1 VKNLLLL
8 LSLFLV
14 TNAVADVRGL
24 ELGLDDEIRLVNVI
38 TEKENFKGKPGLKVY
53 ADPDVTDPIREKTA
67 KLIKD
72 FQSRGKQPTPEDF
85 EPLSSS
91 YLVVFETI
99 EFNQGTIEAE
109 IAGSLSSNASGQ
121 ARGFVG
127 IAWNVQDDK
136 TYDCIY
142 LRPTNGRANDQ
153 QRRNHSVQYISHP
166 DWTWY
171 RLRKEMPSKYEAYVD
186 IVPDEWTK
194 VKIVVEDQSA
204 KLYINEVEQPTLII
218 NDLKTGRE
226 AGGNVA
232 LWIHSSTIGRFRN
245 LKITR

>member
-1 VKNLLLL
+1 VKNLLLF

-14 TNAVADVRGL
+14 TNAFADVQGL
-24 ELGLDDEIRLVNVI
+24 EQGLEDEIRLVNVI

-186 IVPDEWTK
+186 IVPDEWIK

-218 NDLKTGRE
+218 NNLKTGRE

-232 LWIHSSTIGRFRN
+232 LWIHSSTIGRFSN

>member
-1 VKNLLLL
+1 MKNLLLF

-14 TNAVADVRGL
+14 TNAFADVRGL
-24 ELGLDDEIRLVNVI
+24 EQGLEDEIRLVNVI

-53 ADPDVTDPIREKTA
+53 ADPEVTDSIREKTA

-72 FQSRGKQPTPEDF
+72 FQSRGKQPTPADF

-91 YLVVFETI
+91 HLVVFETI

-245 LKITR
+245 LNITR

>member
-1 VKNLLLL
+1 M
-8 LSLFLV
+8 F
-14 TNAVADVRGL
+14 ADVRGL
-24 ELGLDDEIRLVNVI
+24 EQGLEDEIRLVNVI
-38 TEKENFKGKPGLKVY
+38 TEKENFKGKAGLKVY
-53 ADPDVTDPIREKTA
+53 ADPEVIDPIKEKTA

-72 FQSRGKQPTPEDF
+72 FQSRGKQPTPADF

-91 YLVVFETI
+91 HLVVFETI
-99 EFNQGTIEAE
+99 EFKQGTIEAE
-109 IAGSLSSNASGQ
+109 IVGSLSSNASGQ

-171 RLRKEMPSKYEAYVD
+171 RLRKEMPSKYESYVD

-226 AGGNVA
+226 PGGNVA
-232 LWIHSSTIGRFRN
+232 LWIHSSTIGRFSN

>member
-1 VKNLLLL
+1 MKNLLLF

-14 TNAVADVRGL
+14 TNAFADVRGL
-24 ELGLDDEIRLVNVI
+24 EQGLEDEIRLVNVI

-53 ADPDVTDPIREKTA
+53 ADPEVTDSIREKTA
-67 KLIKD
+67 KLIKG
-72 FQSRGKQPTPEDF
+72 FQSRGKQPTPADF

-91 YLVVFETI
+91 HLVVFETI

-218 NDLKTGRE
+218 NNLKTGRE

-232 LWIHSSTIGRFRN
+232 LWIHSSTIGRFSN

>member
-1 VKNLLLL
+1 MKNLLLF

-14 TNAVADVRGL
+14 TNAFADVRGL
-24 ELGLDDEIRLVNVI
+24 EQGLEDEIRLVNVI

-53 ADPDVTDPIREKTA
+53 ADPEVTDSIREKTA
-67 KLIKD
+67 KLIKG
-72 FQSRGKQPTPEDF
+72 FQSRGKQPTPADF

-91 YLVVFETI
+91 HLVVFETI
-99 EFNQGTIEAE
+99 EFNQGTIEVE

-218 NDLKTGRE
+218 NNLKTGRE

-232 LWIHSSTIGRFRN
+232 LWIHSSTIGRFSN

>member
-1 VKNLLLL
+1 MKNLLLL

-24 ELGLDDEIRLVNVI
+24 EQGLDDEIRLVNVI

-166 DWTWY
+166 EWTWY

-186 IVPDEWTK
+186 ILPDEWIK
-194 VKIVVEDQSA
+194 VKIVVDDQST
-204 KLYINEVEQPTLII
+204 KLYINEVEQPTLIV

-226 AGGNVA
+226 AGGRVA
-232 LWIHSSTIGRFRN
+232 LWIHSSTVGRFRN
-245 LKITR
+245 VKISQ

>member
-1 VKNLLLL
+1 MKNLLLF

-14 TNAVADVRGL
+14 TNAFADVTGL
-24 ELGLDDEIRLVNVI
+24 EQGLEDEIRLVNVI

-53 ADPDVTDPIREKTA
+53 ADPEVTDSIREKTA

-72 FQSRGKQPTPEDF
+72 FQSRGKQPTPADF
-85 EPLSSS
+85 EPLRSSH
-91 YLVVFETI
+91 LVVFETN

-109 IAGSLSSNASGQ
+109 IVGSLSSDASGQ

-194 VKIVVEDQSA
+194 VKIVVEDQSV

-245 LKITR
+245 LNITR

>member
-1 VKNLLLL
+1 MKNLLLF

-14 TNAVADVRGL
+14 TNAFADVTGL
-24 ELGLDDEIRLVNVI
+24 EQGLEDEIRLVNVI
-38 TEKENFKGKPGLKVY
+38 TEKENFKGKLGLKVY
-53 ADPDVTDPIREKTA
+53 ADPEVTDSIREKTA
-67 KLIKD
+67 KLIKG
-72 FQSRGKQPTPEDF
+72 FQSRGKQPTPADF

-91 YLVVFETI
+91 HLVVFETI

-232 LWIHSSTIGRFRN
+232 LWIHSSTIGRFSN

>member
-1 VKNLLLL
+1 MKNLLLL

-91 YLVVFETI
+91 YLVVFEKI

>member
-1 VKNLLLL
+1 MKNLLLF

-14 TNAVADVRGL
+14 TNAFADVRGL
-24 ELGLDDEIRLVNVI
+24 EQGLEDEIRLVNVI

-53 ADPDVTDPIREKTA
+53 ADPEVTDSIREKTA

-72 FQSRGKQPTPEDF
+72 FQSRGKQPTPADF

-91 YLVVFETI
+91 HLVVFETI

-194 VKIVVEDQSA
+194 VKIVVEDQSV

-218 NDLKTGRE
+218 NNLKTGRE

-245 LKITR
+245 LNITR

>member
-1 VKNLLLL
+1 MKNLLLF

-14 TNAVADVRGL
+14 TNAFADVRGL
-24 ELGLDDEIRLVNVI
+24 EQGLEDEIRLVNVI

-53 ADPDVTDPIREKTA
+53 ADPEVTDSIREKTA

-91 YLVVFETI
+91 HLVVFETI

-109 IAGSLSSNASGQ
+109 IVGSLSSNASGQ

-186 IVPDEWTK
+186 IVPDEWIK

-218 NDLKTGRE
+218 NNLKTGRE

-232 LWIHSSTIGRFRN
+232 LWIHSSTIGRFSN

>member
-1 VKNLLLL
+1 M
-8 LSLFLV
+8 V
-14 TNAVADVRGL
+14 TNAFADVTGL
-24 ELGLDDEIRLVNVI
+24 EQGLEDEIRLVNVI

-53 ADPDVTDPIREKTA
+53 ADPEVTDSIREKTA

-72 FQSRGKQPTPEDF
+72 FQSRGKQPTPADF

-91 YLVVFETI
+91 HLVVFETI

-186 IVPDEWTK
+186 IVPDEWIK

-232 LWIHSSTIGRFRN
+232 LWIHSSTIGRFSN

>member
-1 VKNLLLL
+1 MKNLLLF

-14 TNAVADVRGL
+14 TNAFADVRGL
-24 ELGLDDEIRLVNVI
+24 EQGLEDEIRLVNVI
-38 TEKENFKGKPGLKVY
+38 TEKENFKGRSNLKVY
-53 ADPDVTDPIREKTA
+53 ADPEVTDSIKEKTS
-67 KLIKD
+67 KLIQD
-72 FQSRGKQPTPEDF
+72 FQARGKQPTPADLEH
-85 EPLSSS
+85 LSTSH
-91 YLVVFETI
+91 LVVFDTI
-99 EFNQGTIEAE
+99 EFSKGTIEAE
-109 IAGSLSSNASGQ
+109 IVGSLSSNAPGQ

-166 DWTWY
+166 EWTWY

-186 IVPDEWTK
+186 ILPDEWIK

-204 KLYINEVEQPTLII
+204 KLYVNEVEQPTLIV

-226 AGGNVA
+226 AGGRVA
-232 LWIHSSTIGRFRN
+232 LWIHSSTVGRFRN
-245 LKITR
+245 VKISQ

>member
-1 VKNLLLL
+1 MKNLLLF

-14 TNAVADVRGL
+14 TNAFADVRGL
-24 ELGLDDEIRLVNVI
+24 EQGLEDEIRLVNVI

-53 ADPDVTDPIREKTA
+53 ADPEVTDSIREKTA

-72 FQSRGKQPTPEDF
+72 FQSRGKQPTPADF

-91 YLVVFETI
+91 HLVVFETI

-186 IVPDEWTK
+186 IVPDEWIK

-218 NDLKTGRE
+218 NNLKTGRE

-232 LWIHSSTIGRFRN
+232 LWIHSSSIGRFNN

>member
-1 VKNLLLL
+1 MKNLLLF

-14 TNAVADVRGL
+14 TNAFADVRGL
-24 ELGLDDEIRLVNVI
+24 EQGLEDEIRLVNVI

-53 ADPDVTDPIREKTA
+53 ADPEVTDSIREKTA

-72 FQSRGKQPTPEDF
+72 FQSRGKQPTPADF

-91 YLVVFETI
+91 HLVVFETI

-186 IVPDEWTK
+186 IVPDEWIK

-218 NDLKTGRE
+218 NNLKTGRE

-232 LWIHSSTIGRFRN
+232 LWIHSSTIGRFSN

>member
-1 VKNLLLL
+1 MKNLLLF

-14 TNAVADVRGL
+14 TNAFADVRGL
-24 ELGLDDEIRLVNVI
+24 EQGLEDEIRLVNVI

-53 ADPDVTDPIREKTA
+53 ADPEVTDSIREKTA

-72 FQSRGKQPTPEDF
+72 FQSRGKQPTPADF

-91 YLVVFETI
+91 HLVVFETI

-218 NDLKTGRE
+218 NNLKTGRE

-232 LWIHSSTIGRFRN
+232 LWIHSSTIGRFNN

>member
-24 ELGLDDEIRLVNVI
+24 EQGLDDEIRLVNVI
-38 TEKENFKGKPGLKVY
+38 TEKENFKGKASLKVY
-53 ADPDVTDPIREKTA
+53 ADPEVTDSIKEKTS
-67 KLIKD
+67 KLIQD
-72 FQSRGKQPTPEDF
+72 FQARGKQPTPADLEH
-85 EPLSSS
+85 LSTSH
-91 YLVVFETI
+91 LVVFDTI
-99 EFNQGTIEAE
+99 EFSKGTIEAE
-109 IAGSLSSNASGQ
+109 IVGSLSSNATGQ

-142 LRPTNGRANDQ
+142 LRPTNGRANNQ

-166 DWTWY
+166 EWTWY

-186 IVPDEWTK
+186 ILPDEWIK
-194 VKIVVEDQSA
+194 VKIVVDDQST
-204 KLYINEVEQPTLII
+204 KLYINEVEQPTLIV

-226 AGGNVA
+226 AGGRVA
-232 LWIHSSTIGRFRN
+232 LWIHSSTVGRFRN
-245 LKITR
+245 VKISQ

>member
-1 VKNLLLL
+1 MKNLLLF

-14 TNAVADVRGL
+14 TNAFADVRGL
-24 ELGLDDEIRLVNVI
+24 EQGLEDEIRLDNVI
-38 TEKENFKGKPGLKVY
+38 TEKENFKGKPSLKVY
-53 ADPDVTDPIREKTA
+53 ADPEVTDSIREKTA
-67 KLIKD
+67 KLIKG
-72 FQSRGKQPTPEDF
+72 FQSRGKQPTPADF

-91 YLVVFETI
+91 HLVVFETI

-232 LWIHSSTIGRFRN
+232 LWIHSSTIGRFSN

>member
-1 VKNLLLL
+1 MKNLLLL

-24 ELGLDDEIRLVNVI
+24 EQGLDDEIRLVNVI

-72 FQSRGKQPTPEDF
+72 FQSRGKQPTPADF

-91 YLVVFETI
+91 HLVVFETI

-186 IVPDEWTK
+186 IVPDEWIK

-218 NDLKTGRE
+218 NNLKTGRE

-232 LWIHSSTIGRFRN
+232 LWIHSSTIGRFSN

>member
-1 VKNLLLL
+1 MKNLLLL

-24 ELGLDDEIRLVNVI
+24 EQGLDDEIRLVNVI
-38 TEKENFKGKPGLKVY
+38 TEKENFKGKLSLKVY
-53 ADPDVTDPIREKTA
+53 ADPEVTDSIREKTA
-67 KLIKD
+67 KLIKG
-72 FQSRGKQPTPEDF
+72 FQSRGKQPTPADF

-218 NDLKTGRE
+218 NNLKTGRE
-226 AGGNVA
+226 AGGNIA
-232 LWIHSSTIGRFRN
+232 LWIHSSTIGRFNN

>member
-1 VKNLLLL
+1 MKNLLLF

-14 TNAVADVRGL
+14 TNAFADVTGL
-24 ELGLDDEIRLVNVI
+24 EQGLEDDVRLVNVI

-53 ADPDVTDPIREKTA
+53 ADPEVTDSIREKTA

-72 FQSRGKQPTPEDF
+72 FQSRGKQPTPADF

-91 YLVVFETI
+91 HLVVFETI

-186 IVPDEWTK
+186 IVPDEWIK

-232 LWIHSSTIGRFRN
+232 LWIHSSTIGRFSN

>member
-1 VKNLLLL
+1 MKNLLLL

-166 DWTWY
+166 EWTWY

-186 IVPDEWTK
+186 ILPDEWIK

>member
-1 VKNLLLL
+1 MKNLLLF

-14 TNAVADVRGL
+14 TNAFADVRGL
-24 ELGLDDEIRLVNVI
+24 EQGLEDEIRLVNVI
-38 TEKENFKGKPGLKVY
+38 TEKENFKGKPSLKVY
-53 ADPDVTDPIREKTA
+53 ADPEVTDSIREKTA

-72 FQSRGKQPTPEDF
+72 FQSRGKQPTPADF

-109 IAGSLSSNASGQ
+109 IVGSLSSNASGQ

-186 IVPDEWTK
+186 IVPDEWIK

-232 LWIHSSTIGRFRN
+232 LWIHSSTIGRFNN

>member
-1 VKNLLLL
+1 MKNLLLL

-24 ELGLDDEIRLVNVI
+24 EQGLDDEIRLVNVI
-38 TEKENFKGKPGLKVY
+38 IEKENFKGKPGLKVY

>member
-1 VKNLLLL
+1 MKNLLLF

-14 TNAVADVRGL
+14 TNAFADVRGL
-24 ELGLDDEIRLVNVI
+24 EQGLEDEIRLVNVI

-53 ADPDVTDPIREKTA
+53 ADPEVTDSIREKTA

-72 FQSRGKQPTPEDF
+72 FQSRGKQPTPADF

-91 YLVVFETI
+91 HLVVFETI

-166 DWTWY
+166 GWTWY

-186 IVPDEWTK
+186 LVPDEWIK
-194 VKIVVEDQSA
+194 VKIIVEDQSA

-218 NDLKTGRE
+218 NNLKTGRE

-232 LWIHSSTIGRFRN
+232 FWIHSSTIGRFSN

>member
-1 VKNLLLL
+1 MKNLLLF

-24 ELGLDDEIRLVNVI
+24 EQGLDDEIRLVNVI